1 LETDKII
8 KTMNNTTEESNQDD
22 LYSRKVIDML
32 TVSNEYC
39 LFIEKA
45 EDHPREEIL
54 QYVQK
59 LIPLIY
65 LKASLLPVIPVNDE
79 NAAEHFV
86 TEEQWENLFNT
97 LSIKFGDDDIYYFI
111 DLHEK
116 SHSDPVRASL
126 AENLTD
132 LYQDLKDFVLLYQKP
147 LRISQEN
154 AVRDCKNLFETR
166 FGYRLVNAQQAI
178 HYILYSPADSSNYSD
193 LD

>member
-1 LETDKII
+1 MNET
-8 KTMNNTTEESNQDD
+8 TTESIGDA

-39 LFIEKA
+39 LFMEKA
-45 EDHPREEIL
+45 EDFTKEEVF
-54 QYVQK
+54 QYMQK
-59 LIPLIY
+59 LLPLIY
-65 LKASLLPVIPVNDE
+65 LKASLLPVIPINDE
-79 NAAEHFV
+79 NTAEHFV

-97 LSIKFGDDDIYYFI
+97 LALKFGNDDIYHFI

-132 LYQDLKDFVLLYQKP
+132 LFQDLKDFVLLYQKP
-147 LRISQEN
+147 SRTSQEN
-154 AVRDCKNLFETR
+154 AIQDCKNLFETR

-178 HYILYSPADSSNYSD
+178 HYILYPSIDSGNYSD
-193 LD
+193 PD

>member
-1 LETDKII
+1 
-8 KTMNNTTEESNQDD
+8 MTEQIEDPIQDD

-32 TVSNEYC
+32 TVANEYC

-45 EDHPREEIL
+45 EDFTKEDIL
-54 QYVQK
+54 QYMQK
-59 LIPLIY
+59 LLPLIY

-97 LSIKFGDDDIYYFI
+97 LSIKFGKDDVYHFI

-126 AENLTD
+126 SENLTD

-147 LRISQEN
+147 LRTSQEN

-178 HYILYSPADSSNYSD
+178 HYILYPLIDTGNYPD
-193 LD
+193 LG

>member
-1 LETDKII
+1 
-8 KTMNNTTEESNQDD
+8 MNEMTKESIEDV

-39 LFIEKA
+39 LFLEKT
-45 EDHPREEIL
+45 ENHSKEEIF
-54 QYVQK
+54 QYMQK
-59 LIPLIY
+59 LLPLIY
-65 LKASLLPVIPVNDE
+65 LKASLLPDIQADDE

-97 LSIKFGDDDIYYFI
+97 LNIKFGDDDIYYFI

-126 AENLTD
+126 SENLTD

-147 LRISQEN
+147 IRASQEN
-154 AVRDCKNLFETR
+154 AVRDCKNLFEAR
-166 FGYRLVNAQQAI
+166 FGYRLVNAQHTI
-178 HYILYSPADSSNYSD
+178 HYKLFPSSDTGIYSD
-193 LD
+193 LE

>member
-1 LETDKII
+1 MNEI
-8 KTMNNTTEESNQDD
+8 KEESIMDD

-39 LFIEKA
+39 LFMEKA
-45 EDHPREEIL
+45 EDFTSDEVF
-54 QYVQK
+54 QYMQK
-59 LIPLIY
+59 LLPLIY

-97 LSIKFGDDDIYYFI
+97 LSIKFGSDDIYYFI

-126 AENLTD
+126 SENLTD

-147 LRISQEN
+147 LRTSQEN

-166 FGYRLVNAQQAI
+166 FGYRLINAQQAI
-178 HYILYSPADSSNYSD
+178 HYILYPSADTMNYPD

>member
-1 LETDKII
+1 MNET
-8 KTMNNTTEESNQDD
+8 TTESIEDA

-32 TVSNEYC
+32 TVSNEFC
-39 LFIEKA
+39 LFLEKT
-45 EDHPREEIL
+45 ESHPREEIF
-54 QYVQK
+54 QYMQK
-59 LIPLIY
+59 LMPLIY
-65 LKASLLPVIPVNDE
+65 LKASLLPDIPANDE

-86 TEEQWENLFNT
+86 TEEQWENLFNI
-97 LSIKFGDDDIYYFI
+97 LSVKFGNEDIYYFI

-116 SHSDPVRASL
+116 SHSDPLRASL

-147 LRISQEN
+147 LRVSQEN

-178 HYILYSPADSSNYSD
+178 HYILYQPIDTGNFSD
-193 LD
+193 LDLD

>member
-1 LETDKII
+1 
-8 KTMNNTTEESNQDD
+8 MNDATEESIQDA

-45 EDHPREEIL
+45 DSHSKEEL
-54 QYVQK
+54 FQYIQK
-59 LIPLIY
+59 LLPLLY
-65 LKASLLPVIPVNDE
+65 LKASLLPDIPVNDE

-86 TEEQWENLFNT
+86 TEEQWEDLFNV
-97 LSIKFGDDDIYYFI
+97 LSIKLGTDDIYYFI

-116 SHSDPVRASL
+116 SHSDPVKASI

-147 LRISQEN
+147 LRTSQEN

-166 FGYRLVNAQQAI
+166 FGYLLVNAQQAI
-178 HYILYSPADSSNYSD
+178 HYILYPSIDKGNYSD

>member
-1 LETDKII
+1 MNEI
-8 KTMNNTTEESNQDD
+8 KEEPIHDD

-32 TVSNEYC
+32 TVANEYC
-39 LFIEKA
+39 LFMENA
-45 EDHPREEIL
+45 EDYSREKVFEYL
-54 QYVQK
+54 QK
-59 LIPLIY
+59 LLPLIY

-97 LSIKFGDDDIYYFI
+97 LSIKFGGDDIYYFI

-126 AENLTD
+126 SENLTD
-132 LYQDLKDFVLLYQKP
+132 LYQDMKDFVLLYQKP
-147 LRISQEN
+147 LRSSQEN
-154 AVRDCKNLFETR
+154 AVRDCRNLFETR

-178 HYILYSPADSSNYSD
+178 HHVVFPLTETGNYPD

>member
-1 LETDKII
+1 MN
-8 KTMNNTTEESNQDD
+8 KTAEEPIQDD

-32 TVSNEYC
+32 TVANEYC

-45 EDHPREEIL
+45 EDFTKEEVF
-54 QYVQK
+54 QYTQK
-59 LIPLIY
+59 LLPLIY
-65 LKASLLPVIPVNDE
+65 LKASLLPVIPVHDE

-97 LSIKFGDDDIYYFI
+97 LSIKFGNDDIYHFI
-111 DLHEK
+111 DLNEK

-132 LYQDLKDFVLLYQKP
+132 LYQDLKDFVLLFQKP

-178 HYILYSPADSSNYSD
+178 HSILYPSIDAGNYPD
-193 LD
+193 LE

>member
-1 LETDKII
+1 MNETI
-8 KTMNNTTEESNQDD
+8 KEPIEDN

-32 TVSNEYC
+32 TISNEYC
-39 LFIEKA
+39 LFMEKA
-45 EDHPREEIL
+45 EDYTKEEVF

-59 LIPLIY
+59 LLPLIY

-79 NAAEHFV
+79 NATEHFV
-86 TEEQWENLFNT
+86 TEEQWEDLFNT
-97 LSIKFGDDDIYYFI
+97 LSIKFGNDDIYYFI

-116 SHSDPVRASL
+116 SHYDPVRASL
-126 AENLTD
+126 SENLTD

-147 LRISQEN
+147 LRTSQEN

-166 FGYRLVNAQQAI
+166 FGYRMINAQQAI
-178 HYILYSPADSSNYSD
+178 HYRLYPSPDKGNYPD

>member
-1 LETDKII
+1 
-8 KTMNNTTEESNQDD
+8 MNDTSEEPIQDA

-39 LFIEKA
+39 LFMETA
-45 EDHPREEIL
+45 EDRNKEDFF
-54 QYVQK
+54 QYMQK
-59 LIPLIY
+59 LLPLIY
-65 LKASLLPVIPVNDE
+65 LKASLLPDIPLNDE

-97 LSIKFGDDDIYYFI
+97 LSIKFGNDDIYYFI

-147 LRISQEN
+147 HRHSQEN

-166 FGYRLVNAQQAI
+166 LGYRLVNAQQAI
-178 HYILYSPADSSNYSD
+178 HYILYPSIDTGNYSD
-193 LD
+193 LE